1 MYNTCQKD
9 RQGVVLEMEKRLLG
23 KTGMQVSVVGF
34 GSYKMS
40 GKPGGSTIKEVERLI
55 GSVLDAGVNVI
66 DTAECYGESE
76 ELIGR
81 AIGHHRGNMYLFTKC
96 GHAAGLD
103 LPDWSPRL
111 LEQSIERSLQRL
123 RTDHLDLVQLHSCSR
138 ELLQQGEVIEV
149 LQRARAA
156 GKTRYIGYSG
166 DWRAALFAVKCGAF
180 DVLQTSVN
188 LADQESIELTVPQAR
203 ARQMG
208 VIAKRSL
215 ANTAWKSRQ
224 DPSDSAVAIYS
235 QRLDALNY
243 DFLKGSLDGAT
254 RMALRFTLSVPG
266 VDMALIGS
274 TNPEHWQHNTAL
286 IAAGSGSLSQ
296 AEFEAIRARW
306 KRVTWWRHYLPKR
319 QIGWHGWV

>member
-1 MYNTCQKD
+1 
-9 RQGVVLEMEKRLLG
+9 MEKHPFG
-23 KTGMQVSVVGF
+23 KTDMQVSRLGF

-40 GKPGGSTIKEVERLI
+40 RKPGGSTVEEVDRLL

-66 DTAECYGESE
+66 DTAECYGQSE

-81 AIGHHRGNMYLFTKC
+81 AVGHRRRDFYRFTKC

-111 LEQSIERSLQRL
+111 LEQNIERSLHRL

-138 ELLQQGEVIEV
+138 ELLRRGEVIEV
-149 LQRARAA
+149 LQRARDA

-166 DWRAALFAVKCGAF
+166 DWLAARFAVTCGAF

-188 LADQESIELTVPQAR
+188 IADQEAIELTLPQAR
-203 ARQMG
+203 ARGMG
-208 VIAKRSL
+208 IIAKRSL

-224 DPSDSAVAIYS
+224 DPTDSAVAIYS
-235 QRLDALNY
+235 KRLGILDY
-243 DFLKGSLDGAT
+243 DFLKGPLDTAANL
-254 RMALRFTLSVPG
+254 ALRFTLCVPE
-266 VDMALIGS
+266 VDIVLIGS
-274 TNPEHWQHNTAL
+274 TSPEHWRRNASL
-286 IAAGSGSLSQ
+286 LAAEPLPPVQ
-296 AEFEAIRARW
+296 FEAIRTRW
-306 KRVTWWRHYLPKR
+306 KRLTWWRKWLPQR